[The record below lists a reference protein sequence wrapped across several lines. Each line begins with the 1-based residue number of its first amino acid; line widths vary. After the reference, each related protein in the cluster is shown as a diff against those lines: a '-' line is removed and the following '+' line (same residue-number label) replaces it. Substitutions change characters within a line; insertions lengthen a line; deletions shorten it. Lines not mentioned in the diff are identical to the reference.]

1 MKVTF
6 DKQKLLAA
14 IIPPAGISQTKNTLT
29 SVDGL
34 LFECPPNPKYGDYD
48 TDKPN
53 LCRISAFDLEKGLR
67 TTVECNIYE
76 QGMFVI
82 NTVKILQI
90 IRSLPDG
97 EVTLEIDERGHTKIS
112 CGFSNFEISATP
124 GEEFPSMP
132 MFIGERVYSIPQH
145 RIKRIIDETVFAVA
159 QNDARAAFNGAYFK
173 IEDGFMTV
181 VGCDGNKLASSKCKL
196 EPNEKGEIPDAEMI
210 IPGKFLTEL
219 TKLLRDTEDEITL
232 IIGRRHVFFKIG
244 EIYFFTRVIET
255 EYINYEKILQ
265 SQAQTYT
272 TQLYVSR
279 SEFLGACERASI
291 VTEDKLGGSGRSHV
305 KLEVANGAITMSSV
319 SSGGSVFEKIPCAIE
334 GADITIGFNCRFLLD
349 SLRASPSDCERF
361 RIRLHSPLMGI
372 IIEPA
377 EGTDFISSRPDEQ
390 VFGERSLDAAAPE
403 KEKDGEDSDTFMYFV
418 MPVRLNN

>member
-76 QGMFVI
+76 KGMFVI

-159 QNDARAAFNGAYFK
+159 QNDARAAFNGACLK
-173 IEDGFMTV
+173 IKDGFMTA
-181 VGCDGNKLASSKCKL
+181 VGCDGNKLAASKCAL
-196 EPNEKGEIPDAEMI
+196 EPNENGEIPDAEMI

-219 TKLLRDTEDEITL
+219 TKLLRDTEDEVTL

-244 EIYFFTRVIET
+244 EIYFFTRVIDT
-255 EYINYEKILQ
+255 EYINYEKILPK
-265 SQAQTYT
+265 TYT

-279 SEFLGACERASI
+279 SEILGACERASI

-305 KLEVANGAITMSSV
+305 KLEVGDGAITMSSV
-319 SSGGSVFEKIPCAIE
+319 SSGGSVFEKIPCTID

-349 SLRASPSDCERF
+349 SLRASPADCERF
-361 RIRLHSPLMGI
+361 RIRLNSPLMGI

-377 EGTDFISSRPDEQ
+377 EGTDFISSTPDEQ
-390 VFGERSLDAAAPE
+390 VFGNSQPDVSPAEE
-403 KEKDGEDSDTFMYFV
+403 NGEDEGEDKDTFMYFV